1 VAVDCFA
8 DQQQLCRTL
17 LATEAQ
23 ADFAGVGYGWPA
35 GNLGLLDRAAVVV
48 TRSLHELSGGVATR
62 LSGAAAV
69 VVTAPWPGSAE
80 EELGGELHVRRLV
93 RALPDEDALVEE
105 RADTEFALVLALVRR
120 THALARELHRGQWL
134 PPHGAYRGARRCSAL
149 TVGLLGLDSSTLPLT
164 RRAAAFGMHSVFV
177 HPLPSARDGGAIC
190 EPSEAD
196 CALVADVVAAGAVAC
211 RSVATLLATADVLL
225 LHSRPEAGTVLGPAE
240 LGGLRGGQF
249 LVSTC
254 PGGLHTHSLLKA
266 LHSGHLVGAALDVPD
281 ADAFL
286 EAAAREA
293 PGLILTQRAAAH
305 SDDFAHSVA
314 EPAMRA
320 ALAVLRGSTTS

>member
-1 VAVDCFA
+1 MAVDCLA

-62 LSGAAAV
+62 LSGAHAV

-80 EELGGELHVRRLV
+80 EELGGELHVRRVV
-93 RALPDEDALVEE
+93 RALPDDALVEE
-105 RADTEFALVLALVRR
+105 RADTEFALLLALVRR

-134 PPHGAYRGARRCSAL
+134 PPHAAYRGARRCSGL
-149 TVGLLGLDSSTLPLT
+149 TVGFLGLDGSAVPLI
-164 RRAAAFGMHSVFV
+164 RRAAAFGMHTVFV

-196 CALVADVVAAGAVAC
+196 CALVADVVAAGGVAC
-211 RSVATLLATADVLL
+211 RSVATLLVTADVLL

-240 LGGLRGGQF
+240 LAGLRGGQF
-249 LVSTC
+249 VVSTC

-286 EAAAREA
+286 EAAARET

-305 SDDFAHSVA
+305 SDDFALSVA

-320 ALAVLRGSTTS
+320 ALAVLRGGSPS